1 MMKESP
7 TPIGEMMESS
17 SSSPYPLLELEER
30 SAISSSVIS
39 EGLDSTTISSP
50 PRGNTLISPASP
62 SNINGNNA
70 AVINSNAHND
80 QPFDEVV
87 TNVVENNTG
96 NDVEGQQQTKQAS
109 AAPGNTTPSSSSATT
124 APTPT
129 SPLEYSLFTDQ
140 EQNDIVNS
148 SERMASYA
156 IYGSLAVF
164 AFLVGISILLAVR
177 VIQQQYGL
185 IAIFFIMMIVTFWFG
200 LIQLVK
206 HLLTKE
212 ERLKPVRN
220 KLEEY
225 AEQIQIAIQEE
236 YDAFREE
243 YSDYMLLLT
252 NGDGETFTD
261 EDMIAPPSASI
272 PTSPL
277 SQSPTPV
284 VHKKKKKSVVF
295 KMIKPFLKIR
305 KGAKKVFGKKKDS
318 NNKNQQQQ
326 QTSAPV
332 YQPPPTATQAS
343 FDGGVSV

>member
-109 AAPGNTTPSSSSATT
+109 AAPGNTTPSSSSAPT
-124 APTPT
+124 ATTPT

-156 IYGSLAVF
+156 IYGSLVVF

-252 NGDGETFTD
+252 NGDGETFTSSSTTSTCSSVDGDGLCNRDVLEDDFSRAGPGYYD
-261 EDMIAPPSASI
+261 EAVIDTGSSSNPHF
-272 PTSPL
+272 
-277 SQSPTPV
+277 QSV
-284 VHKKKKKSVVF
+284 
-295 KMIKPFLKIR
+295 
-305 KGAKKVFGKKKDS
+305 AKKCGDRLLDPDFRVGFPFS
-318 NNKNQQQQ
+318 
-326 QTSAPV
+326 
-332 YQPPPTATQAS
+332 
-343 FDGGVSV
+343 